1 MRLVAQRVTR
11 GVVRALEEG
20 VWRTVGQVP
29 MSSATIGAAGSGA
42 AMGLVV
48 LVCAMKGDGPAD
60 ADRLAARLA
69 GYRIFADAEGR
80 TNLAATD
87 VGAGALVVSQF
98 TLAAD
103 GKKGRRPS
111 FDQAAPPAEARALY
125 ERFCS
130 ALSAAGVP
138 VETGSFGAEMEVEL
152 IGAGPATYLLEEPK
166 GA

>member
-1 MRLVAQRVTR
+1 M
-11 GVVRALEEG
+11 GE
-20 VWRTVGQVP
+20 VP
-29 MSSATIGAAGSGA
+29 ISAARDGAAECGA
-42 AMGLVV
+42 AKGLVV
-48 LVCAMKGDGPAD
+48 LVCAMKGDRPED
-60 ADRLAARLA
+60 AERLAERLAA
-69 GYRIFADAEGR
+69 YRIFADADGR

-103 GKKGRRPS
+103 GRKGRRPS
-111 FDQAAPPAEARALY
+111 FDQAAPPAEARALF

-138 VETGSFGAEMEVEL
+138 VETGRFGAEMEVEL
-152 IGAGPATYLLEEPK
+152 VGAGPATYLLEEPK